1 VNAYS
6 LLQAM
11 AQQKKKKNLN
21 CGVLK
26 MGFFISSFGR
36 KILLN
41 SNYDHHFLFGFWFF
55 FFPFQLCDVAGVA
68 IIHP

>member
-1 VNAYS
+1 MHIPCYKPRLNP
-6 LLQAM
+6 
-11 AQQKKKKNLN
+11 KKNLN

-26 MGFFISSFGR
+26 MGFFISFFGK

-41 SNYDHHFLFGFWFF
+41 SDYDHHFLFGFWFF